1 MKLFFSGVAE
11 VSLLSL
17 GERAAALGIGRAGGG
32 GRGPDWLSVSSPPG
46 PHDIYG
52 SDQSIF

>member
-1 MKLFFSGVAE
+1 MFSGVAA

-17 GERAAALGIGRAGGG
+17 GEQEAALGIGWAGEEQ
-32 GRGPDWLSVSSPPG
+32 GPGLAVHELTPG
-46 PHDIYG
+46 QHDIYG

>member
-17 GERAAALGIGRAGGG
+17 GERAAALGIGRAGGRG
-32 GRGPDWLSVSSPPG
+32 GGPDWLSVSSPPG